1 MYYADIDLG
10 ARGRWQQVLAGT
22 YTDLD
27 AAWQD
32 IARLKA
38 VAPDARVIGA
48 ATAAQPTGTVSR
60 DPDVVASQPGT
71 EP

>member
-1 MYYADIDLG
+1 M
-10 ARGRWQQVLAGT
+10 LAGT

-27 AAWQD
+27 TARQD

-38 VAPDARVIGA
+38 AAPGIDAHVIGA
-48 ATAAQPTGTVSR
+48 ATAAQLTGAVSR
-60 DPDVVASQPGT
+60 DTNVAISRSGT